1 MHINT
6 LDVTS
11 ITPHR
16 CTFEDPS
23 WANHCSPTLDCT
35 ANLQLLKLC
44 VNINMLC
51 VKIYILRKTSGFVQ
65 ITQIK
70 LRKTYRAL
78 CAKVRQKN
86 IRTKTT
92 QVLRQKYGYFVETLL
107 YLILKHIL
115 LPYQIFTGSPY
126 HKKYY

>member
-51 VKIYILRKTSGFVQ
+51 VKIYILRKTYTNKIAQ
-65 ITQIK
+65 NL
-70 LRKTYRAL
+70 LRFMRQSSPKKYSHENYASFAPKIWLFRGNPTLSYLKTYFITL
-78 CAKVRQKN
+78 SDFQRQFYSIKS
-86 IRTKTT
+86 IIK
-92 QVLRQKYGYFVETLL
+92 
-107 YLILKHIL
+107 
-115 LPYQIFTGSPY
+115 
-126 HKKYY
+126 

>member
-1 MHINT
+1 
-6 LDVTS
+6 
-11 ITPHR
+11 
-16 CTFEDPS
+16 
-23 WANHCSPTLDCT
+23 
-35 ANLQLLKLC
+35 
-44 VNINMLC
+44 MLC

-92 QVLRQKYGYFVETLL
+92 QVLRQKYGYFVKTLITL
-107 YLILKHIL
+107 SYLILKHIL
-115 LPYQIFTGSPY
+115 LPYQIYLAVYSI
-126 HKKYY
+126 KSIIK